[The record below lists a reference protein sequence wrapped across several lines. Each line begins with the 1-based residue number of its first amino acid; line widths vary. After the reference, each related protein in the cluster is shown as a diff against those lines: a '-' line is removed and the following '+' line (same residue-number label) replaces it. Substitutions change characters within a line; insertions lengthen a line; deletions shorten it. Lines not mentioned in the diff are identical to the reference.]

1 MTPAEVLAAAADRL
15 DKLAGEAEQGPWA
28 PRSFEILHGVVS
40 AHEHIASTETPIEAQ
55 YIAAMNPLVGK
66 ALAEVFRS
74 EAQAF
79 RGGEQRGFDGADL
92 YRVNPRLMALA
103 RLIIGGES

>member
-1 MTPAEVLAAAADRL
+1 VTPAEVLAAAADKL
-15 DKLAGEAEQGPWA
+15 DGPDSGSC
-28 PRSFEILHGVVS
+28 PCERCKRDE
-40 AHEHIASTETPIEAQ
+40 
-55 YIAAMNPLVGK
+55 

-79 RGGEQRGFDGADL
+79 RGGERRGFDGADL
-92 YRVNPRLMALA
+92 YRVNPRMLVLA